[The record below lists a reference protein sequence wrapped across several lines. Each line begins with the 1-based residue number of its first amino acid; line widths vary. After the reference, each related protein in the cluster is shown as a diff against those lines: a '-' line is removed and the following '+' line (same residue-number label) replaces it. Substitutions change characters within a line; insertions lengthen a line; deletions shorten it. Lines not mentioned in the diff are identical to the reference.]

1 MKYEFPKLDLHLH
14 LDGSFR
20 TDTVWE
26 LAQQQNVQIPS
37 RTLEEYKQFL
47 YRCSNADSVNEY
59 LKMFDAP
66 IAVMQDKTS
75 LSRVTY
81 ELIED
86 LAKQGLAY
94 AEIRFAPQLHTKNG
108 MSQAEAVEAV
118 LDGRERALADY
129 PQIKIG
135 ILTCMMSVG
144 TPDVNWKENE
154 ETIEVCK
161 NYLGKG
167 VVGIDFAGAEGIVP
181 LKEYKPLFDKINEY
195 GIPATCHAGDSQ
207 DWRTV
212 EDAISFGVTRV
223 GHGHHIYE
231 NPALCRE
238 AIDKGITLEIC
249 PTSNIQCK
257 TRESYQLHPAEN
269 LLASGMNITINTDNM
284 TLARVTL
291 EDEYDHCLNEMGF
304 EYNDLILMNM
314 NSVAASFMKEEEKE
328 ELFRKLVDCFEEEGD
343 E

>member
-1 MKYEFPKLDLHLH
+1 MKYDFPKLDLHLH

-20 TDTVWE
+20 TETVWE
-26 LAQQQNVQIPS
+26 LAQKQGVQMPS
-37 RTLEEYKQFL
+37 ATLEEYKQFL
-47 YRCSNADSVNEY
+47 YDCSNADSVNDY

-66 IAVMQDKTS
+66 LQVMQDRES

-94 AEIRFAPQLHTKNG
+94 AEIRFAPQLHTKKD
-108 MSQAEAVEAV
+108 MSQSDAVEAV
-118 LDGRERALADY
+118 LDGREKALADY
-129 PQIKIG
+129 PQIGIG

-161 NYLGKG
+161 KYLGKG

-181 LKEYKPLFDKINEY
+181 LKEYKALFDKINEY

-212 EDAISFGVTRV
+212 ADALTFGVTRI

-231 NPALCRE
+231 NPEVCRE
-238 AIDKGITLEIC
+238 AIAKGITLEIC

-257 TRESYQLHPAEN
+257 TRETYPRHPAEN
-269 LLASGMNITINTDNM
+269 LYASGMLVTINTDNM

-291 EDEYDHCLNEMGF
+291 DDEYDHCLQEMGF
-304 EYNDLILMNM
+304 EYNDLIIMNM
-314 NSVAASFMKEEEKE
+314 NSVRASFMKEEEKKVLLEKLNACLKE
-328 ELFRKLVDCFEEEGD
+328 EA
-343 E
+343 